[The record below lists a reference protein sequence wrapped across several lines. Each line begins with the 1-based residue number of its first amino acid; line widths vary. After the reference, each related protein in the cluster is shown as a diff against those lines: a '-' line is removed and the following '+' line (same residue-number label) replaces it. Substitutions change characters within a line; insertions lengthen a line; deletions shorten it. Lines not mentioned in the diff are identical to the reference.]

1 MAETI
6 KVSTEEM
13 QIALNTFNTQ
23 KGAQMSAYE
32 SMKNTVANLAGSY
45 IGEASSAFQGQ
56 FQAFYGNISQ
66 SEARMA
72 DAVDELAKSAN
83 LFVGAEIERLK
94 TAASS
99 LGTGSGTPFK

>member
-13 QIALNTFNTQ
+13 QSTLNTFNTQ

-32 SMKNTVANLAGSY
+32 SMKSTIGGLAGSWQ
-45 IGEASSAFQGQ
+45 GEASQTFQGQ
-56 FQAFYGNISQ
+56 FQTFYGNISQ
-66 SEARMA
+66 SEAKMA
-72 DAVDELAKSAN
+72 DAVDELAKSAE

-94 TAASS
+94 SGAAALEVGRS
-99 LGTGSGTPFK
+99 PFA